1 MVVSITNSQ
10 QLVQLLVCLGLLL
23 VVAVGGVAAH
33 DAQAVTESVET
44 QDTATVLSET
54 PAQTADN
61 RSEGDTGAQAAD
73 IRIQSISAPDT
84 IPVDESLTVNYTLE
98 NAGNTNGTESFV
110 DLLVDGTDSTFDD
123 TDTNV
128 TVPAGGATS
137 GTLVFDNVSGFFA
150 PGDTVNFTVE
160 LFDFGD
166 VASGDTAVY
175 EPAPEYSVGDVD
187 RDDDVDIVD
196 AVLIQQHLAQ
206 LNPEPFDSN
215 LADVDR
221 TGDLS
226 IVDAVLVQRKLARLD
241 DPGITNVTTVDAP
254 GTVTVGAQLNVS
266 ATITNDGG
274 LGTVQTAEFR
284 FAENESDLDA
294 NATVSATTV
303 DLGGGETERPTATI
317 DTTQLDPGT
326 HHIAV
331 VTDDDSRR
339 LTVDVVNT

>member
-1 MVVSITNSQ
+1 MNSQ

-84 IPVDESLTVNYTLE
+84 IPVDESLTVDYTLE

-110 DLLVDGTDSTFDD
+110 DLLVNGTDSTFDD

-241 DPGITNVTTVDAP
+241 DPGITNVT
-254 GTVTVGAQLNVS
+254 LS
-266 ATITNDGG
+266 
-274 LGTVQTAEFR
+274 
-284 FAENESDLDA
+284 
-294 NATVSATTV
+294 
-303 DLGGGETERPTATI
+303 
-317 DTTQLDPGT
+317 T
-326 HHIAV
+326 H
-331 VTDDDSRR
+331 REP
-339 LTVDVVNT
+339 